1 MRGARPPPY
10 GIFDELILEEY
21 TAIFR
26 SKWGLPLGFSF
37 KTLKSSLL
45 LTAHK
50 MVLPVTENFSLP
62 IEKGFDISISLPNF
76 FKTSIIILNP
86 KIVIRTCSAP
96 PSTSTLLLTA
106 LDPHTYGMTATQ
118 AAHKRTYVT
127 QSV

>member
-50 MVLPVTENFSLP
+50 M
-62 IEKGFDISISLPNF
+62 SLPNF